1 MQTIA
6 ESFLNV
12 SRRSLWHVGFS
23 QVWIY
28 SNNVDFLQ
36 PFSSWVYSLI
46 HNSKSPSS
54 CPVDYMILQSSKILW
69 NERSASDTYKI
80 ATSCTGRLI
89 PYTLIT
95 VFIIY
100 LMYIYMLRSKL
111 EYPQIQNLSGRNW
124 NKTKNKLIHFSI
136 SLGIERKM

>member
-1 MQTIA
+1 MNGRHRT
-6 ESFLNV
+6 
-12 SRRSLWHVGFS
+12 H
-23 QVWIY
+23 
-28 SNNVDFLQ
+28 
-36 PFSSWVYSLI
+36 
-46 HNSKSPSS
+46 
-54 CPVDYMILQSSKILW
+54 
-69 NERSASDTYKI
+69 KI
-80 ATSCTGRLI
+80 ATLCTGRLI